1 MIGGHPRP
9 TELETHGSVED
20 EMAVEIKYPMLQGPN
35 DGYDENDRWL
45 GMTQEEVAVWLEQG
59 QEDSRRLRQKW
70 FLMDWKPDPR
80 DPTQ

>member
-1 MIGGHPRP
+1 MIGGHSGP
-9 TELETHGSVED
+9 TDLETDGSGEG

-35 DGYDENDRWL
+35 DGYDENDRWM
-45 GMTQEEVAVWLEQG
+45 GMTPEEVAVWLEEAR
-59 QEDSRRLRQKW
+59 EDSRRLHQKW